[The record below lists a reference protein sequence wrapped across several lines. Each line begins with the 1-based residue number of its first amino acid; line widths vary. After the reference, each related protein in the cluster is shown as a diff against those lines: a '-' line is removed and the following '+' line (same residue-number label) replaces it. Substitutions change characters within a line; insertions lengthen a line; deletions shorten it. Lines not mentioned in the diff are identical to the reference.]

1 MEEDPSAQRQLD
13 RCRGT
18 YDIFALDVLRKCVDS
33 LEGRYDKEQYVSVV
47 RLVTY
52 IGELCEVKDEKGA
65 NNDQEDASEL
75 PASNTATVLAFW
87 FLTLAPALAP
97 AESGAAGS
105 RSRRCKTF
113 EFFVLARDSLGIILD
128 VEVDV
133 DSGTGEQRS
142 ALSFQVRIARKD
154 SR

>member
-13 RCRGT
+13 CCRRT

-33 LEGRYDKEQYVSVV
+33 
-47 RLVTY
+47 
-52 IGELCEVKDEKGA
+52 IGELCQVKEEKGA
-65 NNDQEDASEL
+65 DNDQEDASEL
-75 PASNTATVLAFW
+75 PAPNTTTVLAFW
-87 FLTLAPALAP
+87 LLTLAPALAP

-105 RSRRCKTF
+105 RSRRCETF
-113 EFFVLARDSLGIILD
+113 EFFILARDGLGIVLD
-128 VEVDV
+128 VDVDV